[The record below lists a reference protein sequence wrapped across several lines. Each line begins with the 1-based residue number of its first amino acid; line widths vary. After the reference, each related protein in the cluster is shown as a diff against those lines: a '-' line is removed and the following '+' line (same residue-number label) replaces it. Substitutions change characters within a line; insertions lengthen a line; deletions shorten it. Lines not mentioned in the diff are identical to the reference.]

1 MDTQIPFFM
10 EAVGQYSLLIF
21 ANVAMVCFLYPWFTI
36 AFIFIFGLVILLDT
50 AMNSGVYH
58 CKRLDNQLKA
68 PVLHHI
74 SSSMAGL
81 VIIRGFAKQTVFKKR
96 WELYLI

>member
-1 MDTQIPFFM
+1 MSSVDTQIPFFM
-10 EAVGQYSLLIF
+10 EATGQYSLLIF
-21 ANVAMVCFLYPWFTI
+21 VNVVMICFLYPYFTI
-36 AFIFIFGLVILLDT
+36 AFIIIIGLVILLDT

-58 CKRLDNQLKA
+58 CKKLDNQLKA

-74 SSSMAGL
+74 TSSMAGL

-96 WELYLI
+96 

>member
-1 MDTQIPFFM
+1 MLNNVFLFK
-10 EAVGQYSLLIF
+10 VLI
-21 ANVAMVCFLYPWFTI
+21 VCFLYPWFTI
-36 AFIFIFGLVILLDT
+36 AFIIIFGLVILLDT